1 MMFLSNFLCSFGRT
15 GQLEISSRYLSGS
28 CVRVSQNSSVTDCLR
43 RGGAVVVRLYL
54 LEDPHYILLTG
65 VDEERIYAFDPY
77 LLEEPLPEKD
87 IIVTDAHPYRYNRVI
102 PFSYFNRTGHT
113 QYALGETAGREA
125 VLLYNT
131 HTELT
136 EEKTIEY
143 II

>member
-1 MMFLSNFLCSFGRT
+1 MAA
-15 GQLEISSRYLSGS
+15 
-28 CVRVSQNSSVTDCLR
+28 DCLR

-125 VLLYNT
+125 VLLFNT

>member
-1 MMFLSNFLCSFGRT
+1 M
-15 GQLEISSRYLSGS
+15 
-28 CVRVSQNSSVTDCLR
+28 SQNSSVTDCLR

-102 PFSYFNRTGHT
+102 PFSYFNHTGHT

-125 VLLYNT
+125 VLLFNT

>member
-1 MMFLSNFLCSFGRT
+1 MSYCSPGMVTSTLVMPAGIVTIIRAFAPLPET
-15 GQLEISSRYLSGS
+15 EMPSS
-28 CVRVSQNSSVTDCLR
+28 
-43 RGGAVVVRLYL
+43 
-54 LEDPHYILLTG
+54 
-65 VDEERIYAFDPY
+65 EEPPP
-77 LLEEPLPEKD
+77 LEEPLPEKD

-102 PFSYFNRTGHT
+102 PFSYFNHTGHT

-125 VLLYNT
+125 VLLFNT

>member
-1 MMFLSNFLCSFGRT
+1 MKSPAAAQTTEVFR
-15 GQLEISSRYLSGS
+15 QRWLEMGADAILY
-28 CVRVSQNSSVTDCLR
+28 
-43 RGGAVVVRLYL
+43 GAVTMAMFAQGRLK
-54 LEDPHYILLTG
+54 
-65 VDEERIYAFDPY
+65 
-77 LLEEPLPEKD
+77 EPLPEKD

-125 VLLYNT
+125 VLLFNT